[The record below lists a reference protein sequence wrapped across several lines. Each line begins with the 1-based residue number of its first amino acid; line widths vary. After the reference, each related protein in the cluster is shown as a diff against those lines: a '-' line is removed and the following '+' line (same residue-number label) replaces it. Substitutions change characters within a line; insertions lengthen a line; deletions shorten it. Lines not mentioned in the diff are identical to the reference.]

1 MQGFIARH
9 NIERFRRQL
18 AEARDPATRAMLTWL
33 IAEEEEQLLR
43 YEASQAAAGEQPQGL
58 ANAADGPAGAHARI
72 AGIVEQLQLEPEPA
86 QRHSLRR
93 KLIEEEDRFGALA
106 QRLDLVD
113 GYIEDGARRIQ
124 TLEQLVARSQASG
137 LSAQLHVSNLNH
149 SREILEIF
157 KSYRATVAERLD
169 RTGL

>member
-18 AEARDPATRAMLTWL
+18 AEARDAATRAMLTRL

-43 YEASQAAAGEQPQGL
+43 YEASQAAGEQPPRP
-58 ANAADGPAGAHARI
+58 ANGADGQAGADARI

-86 QRHSLRR
+86 QRHSLLR

-106 QRLDLVD
+106 QRLDLAD